1 MDVIITR
8 HGTTSTWSFPIMNF
22 LTEAGRG
29 PLWTLSPCPSRALY
43 LSLLKSHFIY
53 FCSYS
58 TLSRAHTIL
67 QSFPSRRSSDLLVEL
82 RQIPTPCFLD
92 IFQEFKCRSLRPGII
107 SPVVG
112 VRLTRLT
119 HGHRNSAAKCDV
131 QMVIPQDDF
140 FVRVEPGPT
149 LDTVAVSVRSLIP
162 YPVEVRLKRFRLE
175 RNLDSSGYDKHEGL
189 YREKIRFPCRIGTN
203 SNPLFLRSFSRI
215 QMSQSSSGHNIS
227 CCRSPIDAFD
237 TWT

>member
-82 RQIPTPCFLD
+82 RQIPTPCFLGL
-92 IFQEFKCRSLRPGII
+92 FQEFKCRSLRPGII

-119 HGHRNSAAKCDV
+119 HGRDHNSSRYYV
-131 QMVIPQDDF
+131 HMVVPHHEF
-140 FVRVEPGPT
+140 F
-149 LDTVAVSVRSLIP
+149 D
-162 YPVEVRLKRFRLE
+162 
-175 RNLDSSGYDKHEGL
+175 
-189 YREKIRFPCRIGTN
+189 
-203 SNPLFLRSFSRI
+203 
-215 QMSQSSSGHNIS
+215 
-227 CCRSPIDAFD
+227 
-237 TWT
+237 